1 MKKQGR
7 KKKSK
12 KLLRKLGTGL
22 EKQEVLGL
30 YYLPPQRK
38 IVMQVGKAEI
48 LPVQCSL

>member
-1 MKKQGR
+1 MKNKGEKTTKKIAEKTGNRPR
-7 KKKSK
+7 KTRS
-12 KLLRKLGTGL
+12 
-22 EKQEVLGL
+22 LGL